1 MKHLITSGCSFTSH
15 KRVNLQ
21 RNESD
26 FLEDHIQFWYYTHW
40 LKTLKPELDVYNM
53 GSPGSGNLLITR
65 SAIYK
70 AKQLLKSGVKGEDI
84 SIIVEWSNFHRKS
97 YFVSNEIKEKTPIN
111 THEDY
116 ANDFINE
123 KDYPGQKG
131 YWLTIACPDMD
142 KNPLEK
148 LNPSVFK
155 FNQNYLNTLYN
166 DEERFI
172 EWLEYFDYLI
182 TFCELNSIK
191 LKSFFMHNPFSSIYN
206 FGLIPYHSMN
216 INEQIDELFIQKK
229 IHNTWNE
236 TEDNIIKRFPW
247 AEHLYKSIDWQKYC
261 WFFNEEGLHKNGG
274 VLEWAIRNQLKN
286 SETEFNP
293 LWMEYEQYGSQKEVE
308 KKLKEGEASCW
319 GHVSS
324 CNYKKFTEEIIL
336 NWEMFK

>member
-1 MKHLITSGCSFTSH
+1 
-15 KRVNLQ
+15 
-21 RNESD
+21 
-26 FLEDHIQFWYYTHW
+26 
-40 LKTLKPELDVYNM
+40 M
-53 GSPGSGNLLITR
+53 GSPGNGNLLIAR
-65 SAIYK
+65 STIYK
-70 AKQLLKSGVKGEDI
+70 AKQLLKSGIKGEDI

-97 YFVSNEIKEKTPIN
+97 YFISNEIKEKAPID

-116 ANDFINE
+116 ANDFINDKE
-123 KDYPGQKG
+123 YPGQKG
-131 YWLTIACPDMD
+131 YWITMACPDMD

-148 LNPSVFK
+148 INPNVFK
-155 FNQNYLNTLYN
+155 YNQNYLNTLYN

-182 TFCELNSIK
+182 TFCELNNIK
-191 LKSFFMHNPFSSIYN
+191 LKSFFMHNPFSPIYN
-206 FGLIPYHSMN
+206 FGLIPYYSMDV
-216 INEQIDELFIQKK
+216 NEQIDALFVERK

-236 TEDNIIKRFPW
+236 SSDEVIKRFPW
-247 AEHLYKSIDWQKYC
+247 SEHLYKSINWEKYC

-274 VLEWAIRNQLKN
+274 VLEWAIRNQLKS